1 MNNPFQRIKLNDE
14 VKAPKQVLGKDLP
27 KYSEKRLLP
36 GADFV
41 VCSEDLRSRAGVRE
55 G

>member
-1 MNNPFQRIKLNDE
+1 MNNPFQTVKLNDE
-14 VKAPKQVLGKDLP
+14 VEAPKQVLGKDLP
-27 KYSEKRLLP
+27 KNSEERLLP

-41 VCSEDLRSRAGVRE
+41 VCGEDLRSRAGVRE

>member
-36 GADFV
+36 GADFI
-41 VCSEDLRSRAGVRE
+41 VCSEDPRSRAGVRE